1 MTRRFRGVQGG
12 LPPAR
17 GRGLGP
23 GRHRVLAVVAVGCLT
38 LAGCS
43 SGEFKGVY
51 DLPLPGGADVGD
63 HPYSVTVQFA
73 DVLDLV
79 PQAAVKVGDVPVG
92 RVREVRL
99 GGDGWTAETVLE
111 VNGDVVLPANA
122 VARLRQS
129 SLLGEKFVE
138 LAPPDG
144 DAKAADAK
152 NAGTGRLANG
162 ATITLD
168 RTNRNPEFEEIFG
181 ALSLLLNGGG
191 IGQLQTINRELSKV
205 MDGNEEQIR
214 SFLSGVNTLVT
225 DLDAHRSDITEAL
238 DGLNRLSATLANR
251 HEQVSGALTD
261 LTPGLRTLTDQRTQL
276 VSMLQS
282 LDRLGTVATDVVDR
296 SRADMVADLRALAP
310 ILGQLAAAGENL
322 PQSLQM
328 LPTFPFPDSVLGAV
342 KGDYVNAFVSMIP
355 APGVPLPPLG
365 EGVPPTGLPTFPSSG
380 TPVPSGGR

>member
-1 MTRRFRGVQGG
+1 MKRI
-12 LPPAR
+12 A
-17 GRGLGP
+17 
-23 GRHRVLAVVAVGCLT
+23 AVVAVGCLT

-99 GGDGWTAETVLE
+99 GGDGWTAETVLV

-138 LAPPDG
+138 LAPPDS
-144 DAKAADAK
+144 DAKSGGAPP
-152 NAGTGRLANG
+152 AGTPRLANG

-225 DLDAHRSDITEAL
+225 DLDAHRSDITAAL
-238 DGLNRLSATLANR
+238 DGLNRLSTTLANR
-251 HEQVSGALTD
+251 HEQISGALTD
-261 LTPGLRTLTDQRTQL
+261 LTPGLKTLTDQRTQL

-355 APGVPLPPLG
+355 APGAPLPPLN
-365 EGVPPTGLPTFPSSG
+365 EGVPKSGLPIFPPLPSS

>member
-1 MTRRFRGVQGG
+1 MKRAF
-12 LPPAR
+12 A
-17 GRGLGP
+17 
-23 GRHRVLAVVAVGCLT
+23 AAAIGCLLLT
-38 LAGCS
+38 GCS

-63 HPYSVTVQFA
+63 HPYDVTVQFA

-92 RVREVRL
+92 RVREIRL
-99 GGDGWTAETVLE
+99 GDDGWTAETVLE

-122 VARLRQS
+122 IARLRQS

-138 LAPPDG
+138 LAPPD
-144 DAKAADAK
+144 DSTAAQ
-152 NAGTGRLANG
+152 AGARLANG
-162 ATITLD
+162 AKITLD

-214 SFLSGVNTLVT
+214 SFLGGVNTLMT
-225 DLDAHRSDITEAL
+225 DLDTHRSDITEAL

-261 LTPGLRTLTDQRTQL
+261 LTPGLRSLTEQRTQL
-276 VSMLQS
+276 VTMLQS
-282 LDRLGTVATDVVDR
+282 LDQLSTVATDVIDR
-296 SRADMVADLRALAP
+296 SRDDLVADLRALAP
-310 ILGQLAAAGENL
+310 ILGQLADAGENL
-322 PQSLQM
+322 PKSLEM
-328 LPTFPFPDSVLGAV
+328 LPTFPFPDSVLPAV
-342 KGDYVNAFVSMIP
+342 KGDYINVYTSMIP
-355 APGVPLPPLG
+355 AAGVPLPAPG
-365 EGVPPTGLPTFPSSG
+365 EGVPPGLPPL
-380 TPVPSGGR
+380 PLPSGEARVSGGS

>member
-1 MTRRFRGVQGG
+1 VKR
-12 LPPAR
+12 A
-17 GRGLGP
+17 
-23 GRHRVLAVVAVGCLT
+23 LATAAVGCLLLT
-38 LAGCS
+38 GCS

-51 DLPLPGGADVGD
+51 DLPLPGGADVGA

-92 RVREVRL
+92 RVREIRL
-99 GGDGWTAETVLE
+99 AGDGWTAETVLE
-111 VNGDVVLPANA
+111 VNGDVVLPADA
-122 VARLRQS
+122 IARLRQS

-138 LAPPDG
+138 LAPPD
-144 DAKAADAK
+144 DQAKAGAA
-152 NAGTGRLANG
+152 RLANG

-205 MDGNEEQIR
+205 MDGNEDQIR
-214 SFLSGVNTLVT
+214 SFLGGVDTLMT
-225 DLDAHRSDITEAL
+225 DLDSHRSDITEAL

-261 LTPGLRTLTDQRTQL
+261 LTPGLRSLTEQRTQL

-282 LDRLGTVATDVVDR
+282 LDRLSTVATDVVDR
-296 SRADMVADLRALAP
+296 SRDDMVADLRALAP
-310 ILGQLAAAGENL
+310 ILSQLAAAGDSL
-322 PQSLQM
+322 PKSLQM
-328 LPTFPFPDSVLGAV
+328 LPTFPFPDSVLPAV
-342 KGDYVNAFVSMIP
+342 KGDYINIYASMIP
-355 APGVPLPPLG
+355 APGVPLPAPG
-365 EGVPPTGLPTFPSSG
+365 EGVPPGLPPLPLPSSG
-380 TPVPSGGR
+380 TPAPGGN

>member
-1 MTRRFRGVQGG
+1 MKRIVAT
-12 LPPAR
+12 
-17 GRGLGP
+17 
-23 GRHRVLAVVAVGCLT
+23 VAVGCLT

-92 RVREVRL
+92 RVQEVRL
-99 GGDGWTAETVLE
+99 GGDGWTAETVLK

-138 LAPPDG
+138 LAAPDG
-144 DAKAADAK
+144 DPKP
-152 NAGTGRLANG
+152 AGTGRLANG

-205 MDGNEEQIR
+205 MNGNEDQIR
-214 SFLSGVNTLVT
+214 SFLSGVDTLVT

-276 VSMLQS
+276 VSMLQA

-296 SRADMVADLRALAP
+296 TRDDMVADLRALAP
-310 ILGQLAAAGENL
+310 ILGQLAAAGQDL

-342 KGDYVNAFVSMIP
+342 KGDYVNSYVSMIP
-355 APGVPLPPLG
+355 APGVPLPPPG
-365 EGVPPTGLPTFPSSG
+365 EGVPPGLPTLPLPSSG
-380 TPVPSGGR
+380 TRVSGGS

>member
-1 MTRRFRGVQGG
+1 M
-12 LPPAR
+12 
-17 GRGLGP
+17 
-23 GRHRVLAVVAVGCLT
+23 LATAAVGCLL

-122 VARLRQS
+122 IARLRQS

-138 LAPPDG
+138 LAAPDG
-144 DAKAADAK
+144 ASSGPGVA
-152 NAGTGRLANG
+152 RLADK
-162 ATITLD
+162 ATITVD

-205 MDGNEEQIR
+205 MDGNEGQIR
-214 SFLSGVNTLVT
+214 SFLSGVNTLMT

-238 DGLNRLSATLANR
+238 DGMNRLSATLANR
-251 HEQVSGALTD
+251 HSQVSGALTD
-261 LTPGLRTLTDQRTQL
+261 LTPGLRSLTDQRTQL
-276 VSMLQS
+276 VSMLQA
-282 LDRLGTVATDVVDR
+282 LDRLSTVATDVVDR
-296 SRADMVADLRALAP
+296 SRDDMVADLRALAP

-322 PQSLQM
+322 PQSLQL
-328 LPTFPFPDSVLGAV
+328 LPTFPFPDSVLPAV
-342 KGDYVNAFVSMIP
+342 KGDYINAFASMIP
-355 APGVPLPPLG
+355 APGVPLPAPG
-365 EGVPPTGLPTFPSSG
+365 EGVPPGLPPLPLT
-380 TPVPSGGR
+380 SGGQ

>member
-1 MTRRFRGVQGG
+1 MKR
-12 LPPAR
+12 A
-17 GRGLGP
+17 
-23 GRHRVLAVVAVGCLT
+23 LAAAAVGCLLLT
-38 LAGCS
+38 GCS
-43 SGEFKGVY
+43 AGEFKGVY

-63 HPYSVTVQFA
+63 HPYDVTVQFA

-92 RVREVRL
+92 RVREIRL
-99 GGDGWTAETVLE
+99 GDDGWTAETVLE
-111 VNGDVVLPANA
+111 VNGNVALPANA

-138 LAPPDG
+138 LAPPD
-144 DAKAADAK
+144 DTTAAQS
-152 NAGTGRLANG
+152 GPRLANG

-205 MDGNEEQIR
+205 LDGNEEQIR
-214 SFLSGVNTLVT
+214 SFLGGVNTLMT

-261 LTPGLRTLTDQRTQL
+261 LTPGLQSLSEQRTQL

-282 LDRLGTVATDVVDR
+282 LDRLSTVATDVVDR
-296 SRADMVADLRALAP
+296 SRDDMVADLRALAP
-310 ILGQLAAAGENL
+310 ILGQLAKAGDNL

-328 LPTFPFPDSVLGAV
+328 LPTFPFPDSVLPAV
-342 KGDYVNAFVSMIP
+342 KGDYINVYTSMIP
-355 APGVPLPPLG
+355 AAGVPLPDPG
-365 EGVPPTGLPTFPSSG
+365 QGVPPGLPTLPLPSG
-380 TPVPSGGR
+380 EARVSGGR

>member
-1 MTRRFRGVQGG
+1 MK
-12 LPPAR
+12 
-17 GRGLGP
+17 
-23 GRHRVLAVVAVGCLT
+23 RVLTLVAIGCLA
-38 LAGCS
+38 LSGC

-144 DAKAADAK
+144 QAQNAAG
-152 NAGTGRLANG
+152 NGRLANG

-205 MDGNEEQIR
+205 MDGNEAQIR
-214 SFLSGVNTLVT
+214 SFLSGVDTLMT

-238 DGLNRLSATLANR
+238 DGLNRLSATLAHR

-261 LTPGLRTLTDQRTQL
+261 CGRCPTSAPSSSPCCRRWTTFRRWPPT
-276 VSMLQS
+276 SS
-282 LDRLGTVATDVVDR
+282 TAAATTWSPTCARWPRSSGSSPRPATTCR
-296 SRADMVADLRALAP
+296 SRCRCCRP
-310 ILGQLAAAGENL
+310 
-322 PQSLQM
+322 SRS
-328 LPTFPFPDSVLGAV
+328 PT
-342 KGDYVNAFVSMIP
+342 
-355 APGVPLPPLG
+355 
-365 EGVPPTGLPTFPSSG
+365 
-380 TPVPSGGR
+380 RCCRR

>member
-1 MTRRFRGVQGG
+1 MKRI
-12 LPPAR
+12 A
-17 GRGLGP
+17 
-23 GRHRVLAVVAVGCLT
+23 AVVAVGCLT

-99 GGDGWTAETVLE
+99 GGDGWTAETVLV

-144 DAKAADAK
+144 DTKSGAAAP
-152 NAGTGRLANG
+152 AGTPRLANG

-225 DLDAHRSDITEAL
+225 DLDAHRSDITAAL

-251 HEQVSGALTD
+251 HEQISGALTD

-355 APGVPLPPLG
+355 APGAPLPPLG
-365 EGVPPTGLPTFPSSG
+365 EGVPETGLPIFPSVSK
-380 TPVPSGGR
+380 TAPAPSGGR

>member
-1 MTRRFRGVQGG
+1 MK
-12 LPPAR
+12 
-17 GRGLGP
+17 
-23 GRHRVLAVVAVGCLT
+23 RVLTAVTIGCLA

-43 SGEFKGVY
+43 PGEFKGVY
-51 DLPLPGGADVGD
+51 DLPLPGGADLGD

-79 PQAAVKVGDVPVG
+79 PQAAVKVADVPVG

-111 VNGDVVLPANA
+111 VNGDVALPANA

-144 DAKAADAK
+144 ETPAAA
-152 NAGTGRLANG
+152 NGRLANG

-191 IGQLQTINRELSKV
+191 IGQLQTINRELSKA

-214 SFLSGVNTLVT
+214 SFLSGVDTLVT
-225 DLDAHRSDITEAL
+225 DLDAHRSDITDAL

-261 LTPGLRTLTDQRTQL
+261 LTPGLQSLSDQRTQL
-276 VSMLQS
+276 VSMLQA
-282 LDRLGTVATDVVDR
+282 LDRLSTVATDVVDR
-296 SRADMVADLRALAP
+296 SRDDMVADLRALAP
-310 ILGQLAAAGENL
+310 ILGQLAEAGKDL

-328 LPTFPFPDSVLGAV
+328 LPTFPFPDSVLPAV
-342 KGDYVNAFVSMIP
+342 KGDYVNAYVAMIP
-355 APGVPLPPLG
+355 APGVALPPPG
-365 EGVPPTGLPTFPSSG
+365 EGVPPGLPPLPLPSSE
-380 TPVPSGGR
+380 TRASGGS